1 MIPDTSGQDVAVTG
15 RQRNPLLR
23 GLVWGL
29 VALAALG
36 GVGVLAWSWKDTT
49 QSVNAS
55 RLRIATVTRGT
66 LVRDAVVN
74 GRVVAAVSPTLFAPA
89 SGTVTFKVAAGD
101 TVKRGDAVAEIDS
114 PDLADQLKREQATY
128 EQMEAEVGRARIVA
142 RKQKLLAQREAD
154 TAEIERVAAQRVYER
169 IEKAGV
175 AGGVAKNDFQQAED
189 ALRSAQVRSKH
200 ASEAAQLESEDV
212 ALELRT
218 RESALT
224 RQRLALDFA
233 KRRVDELKVRAPVNG
248 FVGSLAIADK
258 AVVPP
263 NAALMTIVDLSVLEV
278 ELEIPETYATDI
290 GLGMAVEITTPDGKV
305 TGKLSAVSP
314 EVVRNQ
320 VLARARFSGNQPA
333 NLRQSQRVSARLLV
347 EEKPN
352 VLLLPRGSFVEA
364 GGGRS
369 AYVVEG
375 SVAERRPVRMG
386 ATSVSAVEIQD
397 GLKEGDKVV
406 ISGADAFENAERVSI
421 HP

>member
-1 MIPDTSGQDVAVTG
+1 MIPDTSGQDVVLT
-15 RQRNPLLR
+15 QRRRSPLLR
-23 GLVWGL
+23 SVSWGL

-49 QSVNAS
+49 HSVSAS
-55 RLRIATVTRGT
+55 RLRVAPVTRGT

-74 GRVVAAVSPTLFAPA
+74 GRVVAAVSPSLFAPA
-89 SGTVTFKVAAGD
+89 AGTVTFKVAAGD
-101 TVKRGDAVAEIDS
+101 TVKRGDVVAEIDS

-142 RKQKLLAQREAD
+142 RKQKLLAQRDAD
-154 TAEIERVAAQRVYER
+154 TAEIERIAAQRIYER

-175 AGGVAKNDFQQAED
+175 AGVVAKNDFQKAED

-200 ASEAAQLESEDV
+200 ASEAAQLEGEDV

-224 RQRLALDFA
+224 RQRLALDYA

-248 FVGSLAIADK
+248 FVGSLAVADK
-258 AVVPP
+258 TVVPA

-290 GLGMAVEITTPDGKV
+290 GLGMAAEISTPEGKV
-305 TGKLSAVSP
+305 AGKLSALSP

-320 VLARARFSGNQPA
+320 VLARVRFTGPQPA

-352 VLLLPRGSFVEA
+352 VLLLPRGPFVEA
-364 GGGRS
+364 GGGRFV
-369 AYVVEG
+369 YVVDG
-375 SVAERRPVRMG
+375 SVAERRPVRIG
-386 ATSVSAVEIQD
+386 ATSVSAVEVQD
-397 GLKEGDKVV
+397 GLKEGEKVV
-406 ISGADAFENAERVSI
+406 IAGTDAFESAERVSI
-421 HP
+421 HQ

>member
-1 MIPDTSGQDVAVTG
+1 
-15 RQRNPLLR
+15 
-23 GLVWGL
+23 
-29 VALAALG
+29 
-36 GVGVLAWSWKDTT
+36 
-49 QSVNAS
+49 
-55 RLRIATVTRGT
+55 
-66 LVRDAVVN
+66 
-74 GRVVAAVSPTLFAPA
+74 
-89 SGTVTFKVAAGD
+89 
-101 TVKRGDAVAEIDS
+101 
-114 PDLADQLKREQATY
+114 
-128 EQMEAEVGRARIVA
+128 MEAEVGRARIVA
-142 RKQKLLAQREAD
+142 RKQKLLAQRDAD

-175 AGGVAKNDFQQAED
+175 AGVVAKNDFQKAED

-218 RESALT
+218 RESALR

-347 EEKPN
+347 EAKPN

-375 SVAERRPVRMG
+375 NVAERRPVRMG

-406 ISGADAFENAERVSI
+406 ISCADVFENAERVSI